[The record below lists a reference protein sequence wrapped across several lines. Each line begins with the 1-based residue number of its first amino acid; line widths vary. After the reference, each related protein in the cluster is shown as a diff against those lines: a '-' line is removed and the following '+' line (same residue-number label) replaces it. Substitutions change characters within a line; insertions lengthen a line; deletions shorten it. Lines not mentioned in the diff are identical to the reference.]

1 MNYIDAHS
9 HIQMKEF
16 DRDRDAVL
24 ERMRAEGVGA
34 IVVGV
39 DLESSRAAAALAE
52 KHDFLWATIGLHP
65 HDNLKEVFSAGGG
78 SASGGD
84 DRLID
89 AYRTLARHPK
99 VVAIGECGLD
109 YLRFS
114 SEGGSASGGK
124 IKEDQ
129 KRRFEN
135 QLELAAETKK
145 PLMLHIRDTPGQ
157 CGAYEDV
164 LEIINHKSYILNHT
178 FLGNV
183 HFFAGDVVT
192 AEKFFALGFTISF
205 TGVITF
211 ASQYDEVIWRAPLEK
226 LLSETDC
233 PFVAP
238 VPHRGKRNEP
248 VYVKEVTARIA
259 ELRGENPAHVASALV
274 ENARRV
280 FGLW

>member
-39 DLESSRAAAALAE
+39 DLESSRAAVALAE

-65 HDNLKEVFSAGGG
+65 HDNLREVFDA
-78 SASGGD
+78 
-84 DRLID
+84 D
-89 AYRTLARHPK
+89 AYRALARHPK

-109 YLRFS
+109 YLRF
-114 SEGGSASGGK
+114 K
-124 IKEDQ
+124 ISDIRFKEDQ

-135 QLELAAETKK
+135 QLELAAEMKK
-145 PLMLHIRDTPGQ
+145 PLMLHIRDNPGQ
-157 CGAYEDV
+157 FGAYEDV

-178 FLGNV
+178 FSGNV
-183 HFFAGDVVT
+183 HFFAGDVAI
-192 AEKFFALGFTISF
+192 AEKFFAIGFTVSF

-211 ASQYDEVIWRAPLEK
+211 ASQYDEVIKNAPLEK

-248 VYVKEVTARIA
+248 IYVKEVTARIA
-259 ELRGENPAHVASALV
+259 ELRGENLSDVASALV
-274 ENARRV
+274 ENAQRV
-280 FGLW
+280 FGLVVN